1 MKSSRCAVIV
11 LMLVALAVVFGSS
24 DALAQ
29 KKKAVTPP
37 PAAEPQRPAASPQ
50 VTGKSG
56 VLLKDVLM
64 RFKGEHTTMGI
75 LKTVEMDHFIID
87 EDGTETIYPI
97 AAIRSLRVLKVDE
110 DSQDENP
117 PKLEIK
123 LQ

>member
-1 MKSSRCAVIV
+1 MKRTRYAVIV
-11 LMLVALAVVFGSS
+11 LMLVALAVVFGSA

-50 VTGKSG
+50 VSGKSG
-56 VLLKDVLM
+56 GLLKDVLL

-75 LKTVEMDHFIID
+75 LKQVEADYIVVD

-97 AAIRSLRVLKVDE
+97 ATIRSVRVLKVDE

>member
-1 MKSSRCAVIV
+1 MKSSRFAVIV
-11 LMLVALAVVFGSS
+11 LMLVALAVVFGSAE
-24 DALAQ
+24 ALAQ

-37 PAAEPQRPAASPQ
+37 PAAEPQRPATPPQ
-50 VTGKSG
+50 VSGKSG
-56 VLLKDVLM
+56 AMMKDILA

-75 LKTVEMDHFIID
+75 LKQVEADYIVVD

-97 AAIRSLRVLKVDE
+97 AAIRSLRILKVDE
-110 DSQDENP
+110 DNQDENP

>member
-1 MKSSRCAVIV
+1 MKSSRFAVIV
-11 LMLVALAVVFGSS
+11 LIFAALVVVLGST

-37 PAAEPQRPAASPQ
+37 PAAEPQRPAAPPQ

-56 VLLKDVLM
+56 GLLKDVLV
-64 RFKGEHTTMGI
+64 RFKGEHTTLGV
-75 LKTVEMDHFIID
+75 LKQVEMDYIIVD

-97 AAIRSLRVLKVDE
+97 TAIRSLRVLKIDE
-110 DSQDENP
+110 DNTDEAA

>member
-1 MKSSRCAVIV
+1 MQSSRYAVIV
-11 LMLVALAVVFGSS
+11 LMLVALAVVFGSAE
-24 DALAQ
+24 ALAQ

-37 PAAEPQRPAASPQ
+37 PAAEPQRPAAPPQ

-56 VLLKDVLM
+56 GLLKDVLL

-75 LKTVEMDHFIID
+75 LKQVEADYIVVD

-97 AAIRSLRVLKVDE
+97 ATIRSVRVLKVDE

>member
-1 MKSSRCAVIV
+1 MKRSRYVVIV
-11 LMLVALAVVFGSS
+11 LMLVALAVVFGSA

-37 PAAEPQRPAASPQ
+37 PAAEPQRPAAPPQ
-50 VTGKSG
+50 VMGKSG
-56 VLLKDVLM
+56 ALLKDLLV

-75 LKTVEMDHFIID
+75 LKQVEADYFIVD

-97 AAIRSLRVLKVDE
+97 VTIKSLRILKVDE

>member
-1 MKSSRCAVIV
+1 MKNSRATVIV
-11 LMLVALAVVFGSS
+11 LMLVALAVVFGSA

-29 KKKAVTPP
+29 KKKAATPP
-37 PAAEPQRPAASPQ
+37 PAAEPQRPAAAPQ
-50 VTGKSG
+50 VTGKAG
-56 VLLKDVLM
+56 AMMKDVLT

-75 LKTVEMDHFIID
+75 LKTVEMDHFIVD
-87 EDGTETIYPI
+87 DDGTETIYPI
-97 AAIRSLRVLKVDE
+97 AAIHSLRILKIDE

>member
-1 MKSSRCAVIV
+1 MKTARVPLIM
-11 LMLVALAVVFGSS
+11 LMLVALVVAFGSA

-37 PAAEPQRPAASPQ
+37 PAAEPQRPAAPPQ

-56 VLLKDVLM
+56 VMIKDVLA
-64 RFKGEHTTMGI
+64 RFKGEHTTIGI
-75 LKTVEMDHFIID
+75 LKTVEMDHFIVD
-87 EDGTETIYPI
+87 EDGTETIFPI
-97 AAIRSLRVLKVDE
+97 AAIRSIRILKIDE